1 MNIQEKNMIRE
12 RIIQEGLRKGW
23 SANRILMEFKDRSVG
38 AYRNKWLKI
47 IKERKQEY
55 DELYPSIEIL
65 EEMVILNKLLT
76 RKFYEDEY
84 TEEEVVEIDVKV
96 SDIYRRIEEYVFEEH
111 SKYDEVILDVEKV
124 RKDRKLEK
132 KRLTFGKLKCIFH
145 IIFEKDEKGVF
156 EFQRLRYQEIMDI
169 VNMLWRLFR
178 QKTVIKRVKNFNTIS
193 KIREIMLKK
202 EVAF

>member
-23 SANRILMEFKDRSVG
+23 SANRILREFNDREVG

-55 DELYPSIEIL
+55 DELYPSVEIKKD
-65 EEMVILNKLLT
+65 MVILNKLLT
-76 RKFYEDEY
+76 MKFYEDEY

-96 SDIYRRIEEYVFEEH
+96 NDIYRRIEEYEFMEH
-111 SKYDEVILDVEKV
+111 SRYDRVILDAEKV
-124 RKDRKLEK
+124 RYDRKLER

-145 IIFEKDEKGVF
+145 IIFEKDKEGNFV
-156 EFQRLRYQEIMDI
+156 FQRLRYQEIIDI
-169 VNMLWRLFR
+169 VNMLWRYFR
-178 QKTVIKRVKNFNTIS
+178 QKTVVKRKKNFDTIK
-193 KIREIMLKK
+193 KIREIMIKK
-202 EVAF
+202 EGAF